1 MGYRGWAAL
10 LLQRRDH
17 QWDIGAGAAL
27 LLQRWDHQ
35 WNIGA
40 GAALLL
46 QRWDIGAGLHY
57 YFRGGI

>member
-27 LLQRWDHQ
+27 LLQRRDHQ
-35 WNIGA
+35 
-40 GAALLL
+40 
-46 QRWDIGAGLHY
+46 WDIGAGLHY
-57 YFRGGI
+57 YFRGVIISGI